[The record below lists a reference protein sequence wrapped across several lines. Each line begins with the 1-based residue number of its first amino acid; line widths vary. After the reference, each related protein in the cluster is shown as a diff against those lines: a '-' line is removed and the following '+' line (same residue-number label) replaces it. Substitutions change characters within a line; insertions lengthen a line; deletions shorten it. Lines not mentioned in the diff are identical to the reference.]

1 MTLGTDKTICATELR
16 EAMRAQL
23 DTLNPPCGSNVDNA
37 QVKPNFDALGDGVWR
52 ILTQD
57 AETVSELAQD
67 TSFWTFISTVRT
79 EVEQLRAF
87 DAGLRTAFAA
97 WDPAQPVS
105 GTALK
110 AAIAALTVP
119 TTTPTAPAS
128 LNGRIR

>member
-1 MTLGTDKTICATELR
+1 MTLGPDKTTCATELR

-23 DTLNPPCGSNVDNA
+23 DTMDPPQGGNVDNP

-57 AETVSELAQD
+57 AETISAAAQD
-67 TSFWTFISTVRT
+67 PTFWAFLAALRT

-97 WDPAQPVS
+97 WDPTLPAS
-105 GTALK
+105 GATLK

-119 TTTPTAPAS
+119 ASTPAAPTS